1 MCHAN
6 DGTFNEEKKEEVTSL
21 DSDAQFFTPLNPE
34 DNQPSVYKGYVTV
47 SYAAAPVAYRIVDVA
62 HTGIEG
68 RQCHTLAVSSFRMS
82 ILMADIVR
90 GKMSTEILRKA
101 ASATVIERL
110 QRLAYIVGEQMRR
123 DQAYRAKLR
132 IPRSCCIGS
141 PAPSST
147 RVVWRRVCSSPR
159 QGDLLDESQI
169 RTGRMPLG
177 MHVRRHRLSEERQF
191 PVVLG
196 EVAVREGKGIA
207 IELA

>member
-1 MCHAN
+1 MAHS
-6 DGTFNEEKKEEVTSL
+6 TKKKKEEVTSL

-132 IPRSCCIGS
+132 IPPVMLHWQSGTLINEGCLETCVQFSLGREIYWTNLRFERVGCRWVCTFADIG
-141 PAPSST
+141 
-147 RVVWRRVCSSPR
+147 
-159 QGDLLDESQI
+159 
-169 RTGRMPLG
+169 
-177 MHVRRHRLSEERQF
+177 
-191 PVVLG
+191 
-196 EVAVREGKGIA
+196 
-207 IELA
+207 